1 VKPAILGMKKNSLLI
16 LIACAL
22 LLSSFV
28 QAQSLDSFAA
38 DDGWKAK
45 IERIAPAKTTY
56 PAKKKHKVLLFSLF
70 TGFDHWV
77 VPHTNAVIE
86 ILSQKSGAFEVVQ
99 SNDIMFFKKDKLKDF
114 DVVVLNNNCSIGTNR
129 DLFRDKLSEDKS
141 LTEAQAIAGAKE
153 LEQNLLNFVRK
164 GGGLMVMHGGIVMQN
179 KSAEFSEMMGGSFDY
194 HPKQQMLHVKLVNS
208 RHPLVQAFGG
218 EGFNHVDEAYMF
230 NVAYSKRNFR
240 PLLYLNT
247 KEVEGLKGENP
258 EPVKYISWIKRY
270 GKGRVFY
277 TSPSHNA
284 QSFDNPN
291 LLQYFLDAMQYV
303 AGDVNVDDS
312 PIGANTP

>member
-1 VKPAILGMKKNSLLI
+1 MKKNRLLI
-16 LIACAL
+16 LTICTVL
-22 LLSSFV
+22 LCGFGR
-28 QAQSLDSFAA
+28 AQSLDSFAA
-38 DDGWKAK
+38 DDVWKAK

-56 PAKKKHKVLLFSLF
+56 PTKKKHKVLLFSLF

-77 VPHTNAVIE
+77 VPHTNAVVE
-86 ILSQKSGAFEVVQ
+86 ILGQKSGAFEVVQ
-99 SNDIMFFKKDKLKDF
+99 SNDIMHFKKDKLKEF

-141 LTEAQAIAGAKE
+141 LTEAQTIAGAKE

-194 HPKQQMLHVKLVNS
+194 HPKQQMLHVKLVNPQ
-208 RHPLVQAFGG
+208 HPLVQAFGG
-218 EGFNHVDEAYMF
+218 EGFSHIDEAYMF
-230 NVAYSKRNFR
+230 NMAYSKHNFR

-258 EPVKYISWIKRY
+258 DPVKYISWIKRY

-284 QSFDNPN
+284 QSFDNPK

-312 PIGANTP
+312 PIGDSTP